1 MRLRD
6 ILPADA
12 EIAAGSAEIDVGGI
26 TSDSRTVRAGDVFVA
41 IAGGKVDGMRFVA
54 SALAAGAAAIVADR
68 PPQVPLPASVA
79 FVQVGNIR
87 RTLALAAA
95 KFYPRQPAAI
105 AAVTG
110 TSGKT
115 SVAAFT
121 REIWTALGHQA
132 ASIGT
137 VGVVSPRG
145 EIYGSLTTPNPVAL
159 HRSLDQ
165 LAGDGVTHLAIEAS
179 SHGLDQHRLD
189 GLRIAA
195 AGFTNITRDHL
206 DYHPSFQDYLNAKLR
221 LFQNLL
227 EPTGTAV
234 IQVDHDHAD
243 AVVAAA
249 TARGR
254 ATVMTV
260 GRAGT
265 GIRLVEAA
273 IDGFAQRFIVEHE
286 GKRFQVRL
294 PLVGEFQIEN
304 ALVAAGLAMATGSD
318 AAAVFAT
325 LGALRG
331 AKGRLE
337 LVGEKRGAPIFV
349 DYAHKPDAL
358 AKAIA
363 ALRPYVT
370 GKLVVVFGAGGDRD
384 RGKRPLMGAVAAEK
398 ADTVI
403 VTDDNPRSENP
414 AAIRAAILAASP
426 GATEIGDRREAI
438 RAAIAGL
445 SRGDILLVA
454 GKGHETGQIIGDR
467 TIEFSDHEAVASA
480 LGELAA

>member
-1 MRLRD
+1 MRLRE

-12 EIAAGSAEIDVGGI
+12 EIAAGSADVDVGGI
-26 TSDSRTVRAGDVFVA
+26 TVDSRTVHPGDVFVA
-41 IAGGKVDGMRFVA
+41 IAGGKADGLRFVGP
-54 SALAAGAAAIVADR
+54 ALAAGAAAIIADR
-68 PPQVPLPASVA
+68 PPDGPLPAGIA
-79 FVQVGNIR
+79 FARVGDIR

-95 KFYPRQPAAI
+95 KFYPRQPPII

-121 REIWTALGHQA
+121 RQIWTALGHQA
-132 ASIGT
+132 ASVGT

-145 EIYGSLTTPNPVAL
+145 EIYGSLTTPDPVAL
-159 HRSLDQ
+159 HRSVDQ
-165 LAGDGVTHLAIEAS
+165 LAGEGVTHLAIEAS

-189 GLRIAA
+189 GLRIVA

-206 DYHPSFQDYLNAKLR
+206 DYHPSFQDYLAAKLR
-221 LFQNLL
+221 LFRELL
-227 EPTGTAV
+227 APDGTA
-234 IQVDHDHAD
+234 IVDIDHEHAD
-243 AVVAAA
+243 AVVDAA
-249 TARGR
+249 TGR
-254 ATVMTV
+254 SVAVVTV

-265 GIRLVEAA
+265 GIRLVEVTV
-273 IDGFAQRFIVEHE
+273 DGFAQRLTIEHV
-286 GKRFQVRL
+286 GKRFQIRL

-304 ALVAAGLAMATGSD
+304 ALVAAGLAMATGAD
-318 AAAVFAT
+318 AGAVFAA
-325 LGALRG
+325 LGDLRG

-337 LVGEKRGAPIFV
+337 RVGDKRGAPIFV

-358 AKAIA
+358 AKALD

-384 RGKRPLMGAVAAEK
+384 RGKRPLMGAVAAAK
-398 ADTVI
+398 ADTAI

-414 AAIRAAILAASP
+414 AAIRAAILAAAP

-438 RAAIAGL
+438 RTAIAGL

-467 TIEFSDHEAVASA
+467 TVDFSDHQAVASA